1 MADVV
6 GLEKKQSSCDKYVKK
21 KKSSWEKLIFWV
33 EVGKDVEVLLVNCFQ
48 SPTLKIHDKIVSLIH
63 QIINFIPDFICCCTN
78 LICGSVK
85 WAYESLSRLNK
96 FLVLVLLSPVNASMH
111 VVIHTSLQSLS
122 LVSLAKA
129 TCNVKLCNKLSSKLL
144 DEMMKK
150 AENILCF
157 SGEPLPVTSQMK
169 TFRDT
174 KESFIIIW
182 RLNCSA
188 AMIMRAV
195 FSVEKHWGCL
205 LLMPLY

>member
-6 GLEKKQSSCDKYVKK
+6 GLEKNNAHMTNMVE

-48 SPTLKIHDKIVSLIH
+48 SPTLIHDKIVSLVH
-63 QIINFIPDFICCCTN
+63 QIIDFIPDFICCCTN
-78 LICGSVK
+78 LTCGSVK
-85 WAYESLSRLNK
+85 WAYENLSRLNK

-129 TCNVKLCNKLSSKLL
+129 TCIVKLCNKLSSKLL

-157 SGEPLPVTSQMK
+157 SAEPSPGTSQMK

-174 KESFIIIW
+174 KESFISFW
-182 RLNCSA
+182 WLNCNA

-205 LLMPLY
+205 LLMPLN